1 MSDINNTVNISST
14 MSGVPDTRVNSD
26 NSDVTYSSQ
35 PININSDNLIK
46 SNNESDG
53 MIGRMPITINKE
65 VPNPNSDAQ
74 NITALIKHSGE
85 VTGYALQDGTRLSK
99 EDGVTLAKAGG
110 INGVAVGVSKKGE
123 EYLRSLPDQNENNN
137 LSSLPTINE

>member
-35 PININSDNLIK
+35 PVNINSDNLIK